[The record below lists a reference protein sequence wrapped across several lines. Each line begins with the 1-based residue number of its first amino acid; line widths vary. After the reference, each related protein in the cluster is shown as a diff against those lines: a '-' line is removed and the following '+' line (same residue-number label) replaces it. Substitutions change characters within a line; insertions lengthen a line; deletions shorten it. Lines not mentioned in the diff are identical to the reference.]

1 MSPRKPLRTC
11 RGGGGWE
18 EGWGRLR
25 RPRPLPVCA
34 FPLQPGRRKRPHST
48 PPHSR
53 PYECDDLLP
62 KYLPLKEPPPP
73 LPDASPSPP
82 PSSKPPPPTTPPPP
96 TPHPPP
102 PPLFSSLFFSF
113 SLSCPPLP

>member
-62 KYLPLKEPPPP
+62 KYLPLKGRKRP
-73 LPDASPSPP
+73 LPTS
-82 PSSKPPPPTTPPPP
+82 T
-96 TPHPPP
+96 
-102 PPLFSSLFFSF
+102 
-113 SLSCPPLP
+113 PLPLTRFCLRMTFLIESVRYCLLIEVKRPQNGSCFANH